1 MALVSRGLPTSASVL
16 LITDE
21 VVPRLLVPPR
31 PDRALLTVAPGTLGT
46 AFTPPAAGEDTA
58 LSQLSGHVRPSP
70 RLPVWTGNIE
80 LRGTGIAPGLYA
92 GVWQNG
98 CVRRGVCV
106 CATSIGPSL
115 PFVCVQPHPAR
126 RNGETDAALDDR
138 HASIVRL
145 CVVVLP
151 LSASTDT
158 THRHARVRGN
168 QLTRA
173 YNPAAAA
180 VPLGARTASS
190 RPPPRRQ
197 RARATGRRTCSRF
210 SRWRWTARTC
220 TWCSRA
226 ATRRC
231 SR

>member
-1 MALVSRGLPTSASVL
+1 MSLAIGSRGLPTSASVL

-46 AFTPPAAGEDTA
+46 AFTPAAAGEDTA

-106 CATSIGPSL
+106 CVQPQSDHRSRLCAYSL
-115 PFVCVQPHPAR
+115 ILRDVMVKRMPLSTTDMHRLYVCVWLFSPSPQAQTQH
-126 RNGETDAALDDR
+126 
-138 HASIVRL
+138 
-145 CVVVLP
+145 
-151 LSASTDT
+151 TDT
-158 THRHARVRGN
+158 HACAETNSHVR
-168 QLTRA
+168 TT
-173 YNPAAAA
+173 P
-180 VPLGARTASS
+180 PLLPCR
-190 RPPPRRQ
+190 
-197 RARATGRRTCSRF
+197 
-210 SRWRWTARTC
+210 
-220 TWCSRA
+220 
-226 ATRRC
+226 
-231 SR
+231 